1 MGISTKIEELINL
14 ANKGD
19 VQAQNDLGECYYTG
33 EGVEQDYVKAVEWV
47 KKAAD
52 QGYVEA
58 QKNLAVCY
66 YNVKRIRQQL
76 P

>member
-33 EGVEQDYVKAVEWV
+33 EGVEQDYVK
-47 KKAAD
+47 D
-52 QGYVEA
+52 
-58 QKNLAVCY
+58 
-66 YNVKRIRQQL
+66 RRQQAVRTKDDRAHGSPEITCFL
-76 P
+76 